1 MKTKLVCIAIIV
13 LGLLSSCVYGAELNI
28 SQGNIISKLPSPVE
42 SPSSST
48 ITGSDYVN
56 LKTIEIP
63 STPDSKTP
71 VIRYTS
77 DNLPPTINGLI
88 DHIDFQTTKDKKGQ
102 VFIYFKLPA
111 PDASV
116 NQSREIGDFIINRKE
131 WNGDRSLD
139 SIQAEIYIHWV
150 ADSARPLL
158 STNPVNE
165 QLYNQYVIGSS
176 DKRPSPIYPTHLGYN
191 YEGMDKTNLMDQFLL
206 TL

>member
-1 MKTKLVCIAIIV
+1 MKIKLICIAIIV
-13 LGLLSSCVYGAELNI
+13 LALLSSGVYGAELNI
-28 SQGNIISKLPSPVE
+28 SQGNIISKLPSVVE

-48 ITGSDYVN
+48 IAESDYSD

-77 DNLPPTINGLI
+77 DNLPATISGLI

-111 PDASV
+111 PDATV
-116 NQSREIGDFIINRKE
+116 NQSREISDFIINRKE
-131 WNGDRSLD
+131 WIGDRSLD
-139 SIQAEIYIHWV
+139 SVLAEIYIHWV

-158 STNPVNE
+158 ANNPINE
-165 QLYNQYVIGSS
+165 QLYKQFVIGQN
-176 DKRPSPIYPTHLGYN
+176 DNRPSPIYPTHLGYN
-191 YEGMDKTNLMDQFLL
+191 YEGMDKTNQMDQFLL